1 MRGAANPIDA
11 RPRGGVNAWTD
22 ASDAGVSAQWPK
34 QSGADD
40 QASFPCFPALAFLQQ
55 QLRLQQLIAAG
66 GGEVSDAKTGAS
78 DDTLTNSA
86 AIMTAVSLRFADLQP
101 VAL

>member
-1 MRGAANPIDA
+1 MPGAENGRDT
-11 RPRGGVNAWTD
+11 RLRGGVNAGTD

-40 QASFPCFPALAFLQQ
+40 QPGFPSFPAPPFLQQ
-55 QLRLQQLIAAG
+55 QLRLQQLIAEG
-66 GGEVSDAKTGAS
+66 REVSDAKTGAS

-86 AIMTAVSLRFADLQP
+86 IIVAAASLRAADLQSM
-101 VAL
+101 AL